1 MPRTNMEVAE
11 EILRRV
17 ELVNK
22 KEAARKRKR
31 YAAIAAAGCLAL
43 IVGLSFVI
51 PNVVTDG
58 VVPDAAGATGAAML
72 AGGAVG
78 GYVLIGVIGFVLGMA
93 VAVLYMKKAKK
104 D

>member
-1 MPRTNMEVAE
+1 MEVAE

-51 PNVVTDG
+51 PTAVPDG
-58 VVPDAAGATGAAML
+58 VVPGAPGATSAAML

-93 VAVLYMKKAKK
+93 VALFSLRGGKN
-104 D
+104 

>member
-22 KEAARKRKR
+22 KEAVRKRKR

-51 PNVVTDG
+51 PTAVPDG
-58 VVPDAAGATGAAML
+58 VVPGAPGATSAAML

-93 VAVLYMKKAKK
+93 VALFSLRGGKN
-104 D
+104 

>member
-1 MPRTNMEVAE
+1 MEVAE

-43 IVGLSFVI
+43 IVSLSFVI
-51 PNVVTDG
+51 PNIVTGG
-58 VVPDAAGATGAAML
+58 VAPDATGTTSAAML
-72 AGGAVG
+72 AGGAIG

-93 VAVLYMKKAKK
+93 VAVLYMKKPKK

>member
-1 MPRTNMEVAE
+1 MEVAE

-22 KEAARKRKR
+22 KEAVRKRKR

-51 PNVVTDG
+51 PTAVPDG
-58 VVPDAAGATGAAML
+58 VVPGAPGATSAAML

-93 VAVLYMKKAKK
+93 VALFSLRGGKN
-104 D
+104 